1 MILPIPEASPE
12 TELEQEPEETP
23 LYYRISFDRLAELE
37 RDAVT
42 LLAARRG
49 PAAPSLVQAD
59 HELDDPQALLE
70 EIAEFAAPEPDFIRS
85 ELPVQEIIF
94 RTLLARRNE
103 PMALKD
109 LCYELTERWSVPE
122 RPINLTPGNLQRILD
137 HDHYYGFAREE
148 LAAEE

>member
-1 MILPIPEASPE
+1 MTLPTPEETLE
-12 TELEQEPEETP
+12 TEAEQEETP

-49 PAAPSLVQAD
+49 PSSPSLVQAD

-70 EIAEFAAPEPDFIRS
+70 EIAEFAAPEEDFIHS
-85 ELPVQEIIF
+85 NLPVQEILF

-103 PMALKD
+103 PMALED
-109 LCYELTERWSVPE
+109 LCSELTERWSAPD
-122 RPINLTPGNLQRILD
+122 RPINLTPQSLQRILD
-137 HDHYYGFAREE
+137 SDHYYGFAREE
-148 LAAEE
+148 GEEE

>member
-1 MILPIPEASPE
+1 MTLPTPEETLE
-12 TELEQEPEETP
+12 TEAEQEETP

-49 PAAPSLVQAD
+49 RSAPSLVQAD

-70 EIAEFAAPEPDFIRS
+70 EIAEFTAPEEDFIHS
-85 ELPVQEIIF
+85 NLPVQEILF

-103 PMALKD
+103 PMALDD
-109 LCYELTERWSVPE
+109 LCHELTERWSAPD
-122 RPINLTPGNLQRILD
+122 RPINLTPQSLQRILD
-137 HDHYYGFAREE
+137 NDLYYGFAREE
-148 LAAEE
+148 EPEE

>member
-1 MILPIPEASPE
+1 MTLPTPEETLE
-12 TELEQEPEETP
+12 TEAEQEETP

-49 PAAPSLVQAD
+49 PSSPSLVQAD

-70 EIAEFAAPEPDFIRS
+70 EIAEFTAPEEDFIHS
-85 ELPVQEIIF
+85 NLPVQEILF

-103 PMALKD
+103 PMALED
-109 LCYELTERWSVPE
+109 LCSELTERWSAPD
-122 RPINLTPGNLQRILD
+122 RPINLTPQSLQRILD
-137 HDHYYGFAREE
+137 SDHYYGFAREE
-148 LAAEE
+148 EPEE

>member
-1 MILPIPEASPE
+1 MTLPTPEETLE
-12 TELEQEPEETP
+12 TEAEQEETP

-49 PAAPSLVQAD
+49 PSSPSLVQAD

-70 EIAEFAAPEPDFIRS
+70 EIAEFTAPEEDFIHS
-85 ELPVQEIIF
+85 NLPVQEILF

-103 PMALKD
+103 PMALDD
-109 LCYELTERWSVPE
+109 LCHELTERWSAPD
-122 RPINLTPGNLQRILD
+122 RPINLTPQSLQRILD
-137 HDHYYGFAREE
+137 NDHYYGFAREE
-148 LAAEE
+148 EPEE

>member
-1 MILPIPEASPE
+1 MTLPTPEETLE
-12 TELEQEPEETP
+12 TEAEQEEETP

-49 PAAPSLVQAD
+49 PSSPSLVQAD

-70 EIAEFAAPEPDFIRS
+70 EIAEFTAPEEDFIHS
-85 ELPVQEIIF
+85 NLPVQEILF

-103 PMALKD
+103 PMALDD
-109 LCYELTERWSVPE
+109 LCHELTERWSAPD
-122 RPINLTPGNLQRILD
+122 RPINLTPQSLQRILD
-137 HDHYYGFAREE
+137 SDHYYGFAREE
-148 LAAEE
+148 VEE

>member
-1 MILPIPEASPE
+1 MTLP
-12 TELEQEPEETP
+12 TPEETLETEAEQEERP

-49 PAAPSLVQAD
+49 PSSPSLVQAD

-70 EIAEFAAPEPDFIRS
+70 EIAEFTAPEEDFIHS
-85 ELPVQEIIF
+85 NLPVQEILF

-103 PMALKD
+103 PMALED
-109 LCYELTERWSVPE
+109 LCSELTERWSAPD
-122 RPINLTPGNLQRILD
+122 RPINLTPQSLQRILD
-137 HDHYYGFAREE
+137 SDHYYGFAREE
-148 LAAEE
+148 EPEE

>member
-1 MILPIPEASPE
+1 MTLPTPEETLE
-12 TELEQEPEETP
+12 TEAEQEEETP

-49 PAAPSLVQAD
+49 RSSPSLVQAD

-70 EIAEFAAPEPDFIRS
+70 EIAEFTAPEEDFIHS
-85 ELPVQEIIF
+85 NLPVQEILF

-103 PMALKD
+103 PMALD
-109 LCYELTERWSVPE
+109 ALCHELTERWSAPD
-122 RPINLTPGNLQRILD
+122 RPINLTPQSLQRILD
-137 HDHYYGFAREE
+137 NDHYYGFAREE
-148 LAAEE
+148 MEAE